1 MEEVPMVEKPAG
13 LRRFGAAAPL
23 LALVGA
29 LAFTAAGCGGKSAD
43 QKASETYANSV
54 CSAIA
59 DWETQVKS
67 IATDLSGGISK
78 TSLQSKVTQVES
90 ATKSLATDIK
100 AVPPP
105 DTSDGQAAKQQLNQ
119 LSTELQTTVTAAQ
132 SAVTG
137 IQADASAATIGAA
150 AVALA
155 PQVKTLATSA
165 QSTISTLQSS
175 KGDISSAFKS
185 ADSCKSL
192 GGSS

>member
-1 MEEVPMVEKPAG
+1 MIDERAA
-13 LRRFGAAAPL
+13 RRKRRAAAPL
-23 LALVGA
+23 LALAGA
-29 LAFTAAGCGGKSAD
+29 LAFTAAGCGGKSED
-43 QKASETYANSV
+43 QQASETYANSV
-54 CSAIA
+54 CSTVA

-67 IATDLSGGISK
+67 IATDLSGGVSQA
-78 TSLQSKVTQVES
+78 SLESKVTQVQS

-100 AVPPP
+100 NVPPP
-105 DTSDGQAAKQQLNQ
+105 NTSDGQAAKQQLNQ
-119 LSTELQTTVTAAQ
+119 LSTDLEATVAAAQ

-137 IQADASAATIGAA
+137 LQADASAATVAAA

-165 QSTISTLQSS
+165 QSTVSTLQAS